1 MPSEAELTRLR
12 HLMVETQI
20 AARGVSDPRV
30 LAAMREIR
38 RHEFV
43 DASAITLA
51 YEDRPVPI
59 GHGQTISQPY
69 IVAWMTELLQ
79 VEPGH
84 DVLEIGTGCG
94 YQTAVLARLCRHVYS
109 VEVVP
114 ELSRQAAINLQRAGI
129 ANVTLKVG
137 DGRMGWPGPAEFPRI
152 ITAAASPEVPEG
164 LTRQLATGGRMV
176 LPIGPPRRQQMT
188 LVIRKEQGVTVT
200 ELGAVSFVPL
210 IHGE

>member
-1 MPSEAELTRLR
+1 
-12 HLMVETQI
+12 
-20 AARGVSDPRV
+20 V

-43 DASAITLA
+43 DAGAIA

-69 IVAWMTELLQ
+69 IVAWMSELLQ

-114 ELSRQAAINLQRAGI
+114 ELSRQAAINLRRAGI
-129 ANVTLKVG
+129 TNATLKVG
-137 DGRMGWPGPAEFPRI
+137 DGRAGWPGGGEFPRI
-152 ITAAASPEVPEG
+152 ITAAASLDVPDA
-164 LTRQLATGGRMV
+164 LTRQLAPGGRMV

-188 LVIRKEQGVTVT
+188 LLTRKEEGVTGT

-210 IHGE
+210 VHGA